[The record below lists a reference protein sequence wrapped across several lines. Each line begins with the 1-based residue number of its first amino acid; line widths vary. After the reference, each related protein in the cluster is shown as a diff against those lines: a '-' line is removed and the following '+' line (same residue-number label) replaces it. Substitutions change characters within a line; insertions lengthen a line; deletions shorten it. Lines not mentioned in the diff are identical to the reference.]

1 MSRSGELQLLL
12 SQADGGPVLPGG
24 LGGDATE
31 TAPEPAA
38 DPAPTYLWEE
48 GGDPDD
54 LAQQR
59 WGVIA
64 PVGAAGDRLLSRL
77 APLLAARQAEQ
88 GGHPIKIWRV
98 PAQLDE
104 AEAARWRKQH
114 FDTGR
119 MLYGETPR
127 YVLIAGDLDQ
137 VSLPLQQVLA
147 VDAFVGRLAFSDPQ
161 GYEAYVD
168 KLLRSERPRPG
179 RSLFYTVHD
188 RTEATAIGHRSLIA
202 PGAEL
207 MREARALG
215 QLTAS
220 AVTCA
225 GDRLAPS
232 PSELLTLAASPEPT
246 VLLSLSHGEGPPR
259 GGWRGDDRRRQG
271 QGAMSFGREGRLS
284 GAELLGR
291 RFLPQGLWLMVACY
305 GAGTPDVSAYY
316 PWLAELS
323 ALGEFRGAAESVLGG
338 LPRGDERPFVAAL
351 PQAVLASPEGPL
363 GFIGHM
369 DLAWTYSFADLDSGP
384 EAVPRPAR
392 FVAALRSALRGDRLG
407 IACRELLRTLGQ
419 AQTELAA
426 LYMQSALTGTAPDE
440 TMLARRGHLW
450 MLRQDL
456 MGYVLLGDPA
466 ARLPVARPSAAE
478 TTSGEHDASE
488 ELTDV
493 LGLSSSE
500 PLRLRSTAQSTS
512 ISPSPSLWPS
522 IAIERLEEAIG
533 HALIIGRVTA
543 ELARACGLARDDLER
558 RVERYRRGGRA
569 ALSEPDDF

>member
-1 MSRSGELQLLL
+1 MSRPGELQLLL
-12 SQADGGPVLPGG
+12 CEAGGGPALPGG
-24 LGGDATE
+24 LDGDATE
-31 TAPEPAA
+31 SAPEPEAG
-38 DPAPTYLWEE
+38 PAPAYLWEE

-64 PVGAAGDRLLSRL
+64 PVGAAGDRLLSQL

-98 PAQLDE
+98 PPQLDE
-104 AEAARWRKQH
+104 VAAARWRKQH
-114 FDTGR
+114 FETGR
-119 MLYGETPR
+119 ALHGDTPR

-147 VDAFVGRLAFSDPQ
+147 VDAFVGRLAFTDPQ

-168 KLLRSERPRPG
+168 KLLRIERPRSA

-188 RTEATAIGHRSLIA
+188 GTEATAIGHRSLIE

-207 MREARALG
+207 ANEARALG
-215 QLTAS
+215 QLSAS
-220 AVTCA
+220 AVLCA
-225 GDRLAPS
+225 GDDLAPS
-232 PSELLTLAASPEPT
+232 PSELLTLAANPEPT

-259 GGWRGDDRRRQG
+259 GGWRGDDRRRR

-284 GAELLGR
+284 GADLSGR

-316 PWLAELS
+316 PWLAELG
-323 ALGEFRGAAESVLGG
+323 ALREFRGAAESVLSG
-338 LPRGDERPFVAAL
+338 LPRGGERPFVAAL

-369 DLAWTYSFADLDSGP
+369 DLAWSYSFADLDSGP
-384 EAVPRPAR
+384 TAVPRPAR
-392 FVAALRSALRGDRLG
+392 FVSALRSVLRGDRFG
-407 IACRELLRTLGQ
+407 IACRELLRALGQ
-419 AQTELAA
+419 TQTELAA
-426 LYMQSALTGTAPDE
+426 LYMQSALTGTAPDDV
-440 TMLARRGHLW
+440 TLARRGHLW

-466 ARLPVARPSAAE
+466 ARLPVARSFAAP
-478 TTSGEHDASE
+478 TTSTEHDAEDLSE
-488 ELTDV
+488 V
-493 LGLSSSE
+493 LGLIPRE
-500 PLRLRSTAQSTS
+500 PL
-512 ISPSPSLWPS
+512 SPSRSPSLSPPLS
-522 IAIERLEEAIG
+522 IERLEEAIG
-533 HALIIGRVTA
+533 HALIGGRVTA
-543 ELARACGLARDDLER
+543 ELARAYGLGRDDLER
-558 RVERYRRGGRA
+558 RVARYRRGGRA
-569 ALSEPDDF
+569 ALSRPDDGG